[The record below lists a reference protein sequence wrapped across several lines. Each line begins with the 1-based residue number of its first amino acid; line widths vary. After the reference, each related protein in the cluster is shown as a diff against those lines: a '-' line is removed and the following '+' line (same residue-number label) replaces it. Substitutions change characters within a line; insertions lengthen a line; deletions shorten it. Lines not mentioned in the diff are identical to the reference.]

1 MNAFVGLSIA
11 GGSLSA
17 ELVADDELFVRWL
30 GIAAFLPVI
39 SFQTPPWVFE
49 KEWVSATRAGPQ
61 PHPGFSFHFSS
72 FLVVVRKQR
81 IRWSQVGH
89 TVRKTEGSGSKT
101 GRKMLTIES

>member
-1 MNAFVGLSIA
+1 MNAFVGLSIT

-49 KEWVSATRAGPQ
+49 KEWVSTTRVCLR

-72 FLVVVRKQR
+72 FPVVVRKKGV
-81 IRWSQVGH
+81 IGSQVGH
-89 TVRKTEGSGSKT
+89 TIRKTEFSGSKT
-101 GRKMLTIES
+101 GHNMFAIES

>member
-1 MNAFVGLSIA
+1 MNAFVVLSIA

-49 KEWVSATRAGPQ
+49 KEWVSATRAGPR

-72 FLVVVRKQR
+72 FPVVVRQKG
-81 IRWSQVGH
+81 IIWSQVGD
-89 TVRKTEGSGSKT
+89 TVRKTEFSGSKT
-101 GRKMLTIES
+101 GCNMLAIES